1 MEPVTQLIILIF
13 GFTLGFVLYEV
24 MRYRVG
30 GVVAIPIMVIYTF
43 SNSILLPIFLYSIGV
58 CLIVVSII
66 TERTLLYGRRLL
78 YVYMAIS
85 ILVTSSAVLVVS
97 SSYNID
103 LATIT
108 IGTIFP
114 GIVAYNL
121 SREAFDFESGL
132 KSAFMMTWNFLVIFL
147 FGLFLTYVIG

>member
-1 MEPVTQLIILIF
+1 MEPVIQLIILIF
-13 GFTLGFVLYEV
+13 GFTLGFILYEV

-58 CLIVVSII
+58 CLIVVSVIA
-66 TERTLLYGRRLL
+66 ERSLLYGRRLL
-78 YVYMAIS
+78 YIYMAIS
-85 ILVTSSAVLVVS
+85 ILVTSSAVLFVS
-97 SSYNID
+97 TTYNID
-103 LATIT
+103 LATVT

-121 SREAFDFESGL
+121 SREAFDFESML

-147 FGLFLTYVIG
+147 FGLFLSYLMV